1 MNKLSI
7 SDPLYARVDTAR
19 KNTARAGFRAI
30 IIEGSV
36 LLLMFAVAVTVAILP
51 ALIAIWRHSH

>member
-7 SDPLYARVDTAR
+7 SDPVDARVDKDG
-19 KNTARAGFRAI
+19 KNTARGGFRAI
-30 IIEGSV
+30 VTEGSV
-36 LLLMFAVAVTVAILP
+36 LLLMFAVAATVAILP